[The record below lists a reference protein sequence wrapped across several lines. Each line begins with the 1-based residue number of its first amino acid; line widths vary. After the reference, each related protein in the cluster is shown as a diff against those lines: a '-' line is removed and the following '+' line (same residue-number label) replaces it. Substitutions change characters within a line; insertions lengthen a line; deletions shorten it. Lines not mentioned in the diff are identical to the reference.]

1 MYTIEE
7 YDCQKTKVLKYILYK
22 KRTEKEIKNK
32 FGNSIKE
39 ELLEDIV
46 EELKKNKYIDD
57 NNYIKRAVDE
67 YINLNTLSIKEIKY
81 KLYSKGINSGLIEDF
96 IYNNLEKME
105 EYELQSARKIV
116 LKKQSLMETDQIKA
130 FLNKKGYKIE
140 TIKVALGD
148 EK

>member
-7 YDCQKTKVLKYILYK
+7 YDYQKTKMLKYILYK
-22 KRTEKEIKNK
+22 KRTEKEIRNK
-32 FGNSIKE
+32 FGNSVKE
-39 ELLEDIV
+39 ELLEDIL

-81 KLYSKGINSGLIEDF
+81 KLYSKGINYDLIEDF
-96 IYNNLEKME
+96 IYNNLERME

-116 LKKQSLMETDQIKA
+116 LKKQNLMETDEIKA

>member
-7 YDCQKTKVLKYILYK
+7 YDYQKTKMLKYILYK
-22 KRTEKEIKNK
+22 KRTEKEIRNK
-32 FGNSIKE
+32 FGNSVKE
-39 ELLEDIV
+39 ELLEDIL

-81 KLYSKGINSGLIEDF
+81 KLYSKGINYDLIEDF
-96 IYNNLEKME
+96 IYNNLERME

-116 LKKQSLMETDQIKA
+116 LKKQNLMETDEIKA

-140 TIKVALGD
+140 TIKVAL
-148 EK
+148 